1 MYEIQDKNIFIG
13 KYKSFIKVKE
23 VLYHELTCGFVQR
36 TEGYEELVYSLSSYI
51 DKIDKVEKSDVES
64 IESELNKS
72 IKELYEELAHERF
85 IFRYEYKYEGE
96 FVD

>member
-1 MYEIQDKNIFIG
+1 MFEIRDKSSFIRL
-13 KYKSFIKVKE
+13 YKSFKEVKE
-23 VLYHELTCGFVQR
+23 VLYHPLTCGYVQR
-36 TEGYEELVYSLSSYI
+36 TEGYEDLVYSLSNYI
-51 DKIDKVEKSDVES
+51 DNKIEKSDVES

-72 IKELYEELAHERF
+72 IKELSEELAHERF